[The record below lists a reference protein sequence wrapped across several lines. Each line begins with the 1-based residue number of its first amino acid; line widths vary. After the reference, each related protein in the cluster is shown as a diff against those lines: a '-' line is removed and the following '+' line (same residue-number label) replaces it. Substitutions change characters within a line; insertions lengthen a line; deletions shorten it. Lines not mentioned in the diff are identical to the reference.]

1 MYRAEIIANRSVK
14 EEIIEGLEIAL
25 PGILY
30 TVLPDVEGRGKRDR
44 KLGTVTW
51 PELNFALFAYV
62 ADGAVPEIRKV
73 IAGLKERFPNE
84 GIKLFFVE
92 ALE

>member
-14 EEIIEGLEIAL
+14 EEIIEGLESAL
-25 PGILY
+25 PGVRY
-30 TVLPDVEGRGKRDR
+30 TVIPDIEGRGKRDQ

-62 ADGAVPEIRKV
+62 ADDAVAVMRKV
-73 IAGLKERFPNE
+73 IADLKERFPNE

>member
-1 MYRAEIIANRSVK
+1 VED
-14 EEIIEGLEIAL
+14 EIIEALEASL

-30 TVLPDVEGRGKRDR
+30 TLIPEIHGRGKTDR

-51 PELNFALFAYV
+51 PEVNFILFSYV
-62 ADGAVPEIRKV
+62 EDRAVPEIRKL

-92 ALE
+92 ASE